1 MCYEV
6 KERRFFQF
14 GAELGT
20 ANEAKCSKGRGEMDS
35 FPLCTETWNLLPVFR
50 GLGEDGVSLTRK
62 AKGYS
67 FLLPCSDFASVRGAR
82 RGKVGGDRVSELSL
96 LGGGVEWCLLQVG
109 GSSITIAESHL
120 GYLEP
125 DHQALS

>member
-1 MCYEV
+1 MFC
-6 KERRFFQF
+6 
-14 GAELGT
+14 
-20 ANEAKCSKGRGEMDS
+20 
-35 FPLCTETWNLLPVFR
+35 P
-50 GLGEDGVSLTRK
+50 
-62 AKGYS
+62 YS
-67 FLLPCSDFASVRGAR
+67 LPCPDCCVIGVKIKWLSLSIVHLKFVHVVFKEGGKLKVIVSYCPAQILPLFMGPGAAR
-82 RGKVGGDRVSELSL
+82 LVETFRVSELSL